1 MFLQVKLFGL
11 YVKFTKFVYTNIVL
25 TNIMDTKEAIIT
37 LLKASS
43 WVYESLVQTLKPHGI
58 SLQQFNVLR
67 ILRGQKGKAANLS
80 TVQERMVNKMSNTTR
95 LIDKLIDKNLVKRTI
110 CEENRRKIELFI
122 TRKGEEFLTVVDP
135 IVDDAQEKIIQKL
148 KPNEKSILTELLN
161 KLTK

>member
-25 TNIMDTKEAIIT
+25 TNIMDTKKTIIT

-122 TRKGEEFLTVVDP
+122 TSKGEEFLIVVDP